1 MEKVAVLCVLITTIC
16 LIADWSSAKAPTRR
30 PASVAKD

>member
-16 LIADWSSAKAPTRR
+16 LLADWPLVVNSLRRVWRYSS
-30 PASVAKD
+30 